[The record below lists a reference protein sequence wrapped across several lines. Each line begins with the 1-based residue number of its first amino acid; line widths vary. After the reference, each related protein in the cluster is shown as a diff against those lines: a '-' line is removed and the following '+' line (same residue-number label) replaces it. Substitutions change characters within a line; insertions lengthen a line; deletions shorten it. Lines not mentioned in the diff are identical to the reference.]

1 MGLNILIIGSG
12 LSGLAAA
19 TFLRKHHKITI
30 LEKSHLD
37 FNKNDYGI
45 SVVSNAYNLLQ
56 QAGIDDKNLDMAIM
70 TRLWVRDF
78 ENKEV
83 LTRDFDTRKI
93 FGAPSVLTRRS
104 LLQKELHRLA
114 TSGELEG
121 EPPSI
126 FENVKVEKVDA
137 NAGVVHTLDGRTFTG
152 ELVIGADGINS
163 VVRSAVL
170 SENGQGSKKD
180 AATTHDLLA
189 YMAQIPI
196 SAVDKHAGLEFLT
209 NSSVAAGLV
218 SWSTAKGR
226 ADKRRILAYHVN
238 PREIQILGYASEEE
252 FASEFDEQKT
262 TIIKGVP
269 ASRVKAAFSEFAP
282 SVMELFDH
290 HNAAPG
296 TVDVW
301 RIRDIDPLEKWHQ
314 GRTLLIGD
322 SAHAVTPHAGQGANL
337 SFEDAE
343 ALGYVLRDAFSAE
356 DVRAAISEFLKI
368 RKPRA
373 QYIAQSSRHM
383 GALLSPD
390 EAKRLGEF
398 DQVAFGKRT
407 YGYTGA
413 EAALKEF
420 YAQTTKQKT

>member
-19 TFLRKHHKITI
+19 AFLRKTHKITI

-37 FNKNDYGI
+37 FTKNDYGI
-45 SVVSNAYNLLQ
+45 SIVSNAYHLLQ
-56 QAGIDDKNLDMAIM
+56 KAGIEDQNLDMAVM
-70 TRLWVRDF
+70 THLWVRDF
-78 ENKEV
+78 ENKEIQ
-83 LTRDFDTRKI
+83 TRDFDTRKL

-104 LLQKELHRLA
+104 LLQRELYRLA
-114 TSGELEG
+114 TSAELEG
-121 EPPSI
+121 EPARI
-126 FENVKVEKVDA
+126 VENVKVEKVDVKS
-137 NAGVVHTLDGRTFTG
+137 GVVQTSDGRAFTG
-152 ELVIGADGINS
+152 ELIIGADGINS
-163 VVRSAVL
+163 VMRSAVM
-170 SENGQGSKKD
+170 SENGQGSKD
-180 AATTHDLLA
+180 AAATKHDLLA

-196 SAVDKHAGLEFLT
+196 SAVETHPDLEFLT
-209 NSSVAAGLV
+209 NPSVAAGLV

-252 FASEFDEQKT
+252 FASKFDEQKT

-269 ASRVKAAFSEFAP
+269 ASRAKAAFSEFAP

-301 RIRDIDPLEKWHQ
+301 RIRDVDPLEKWHQ

-337 SFEDAE
+337 AFEDAE
-343 ALGYVLRDAFSAE
+343 ALGYVLRDANSAE
-356 DVRAAISEFLKI
+356 DVQAAITEFLKI

-407 YGYTGA
+407 YGYAGA

-420 YAQTTKQKT
+420 YAHTAA